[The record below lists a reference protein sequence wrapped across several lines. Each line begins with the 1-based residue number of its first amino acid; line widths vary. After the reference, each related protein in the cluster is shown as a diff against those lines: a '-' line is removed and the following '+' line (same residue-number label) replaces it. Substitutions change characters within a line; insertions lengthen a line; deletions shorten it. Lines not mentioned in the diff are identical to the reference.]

1 MPATDLY
8 PLFLDKL
15 REAGL
20 VLDHMETD
28 GLLYRCGTSAKPKG
42 KDGAYS
48 AHMDAPASLWWQ
60 NWHTGEDGTYCPV
73 KKADM
78 TAAERETLKR
88 RIAEARARRE
98 AEEERR
104 HAEAA
109 NTAATRWGGAP
120 TALDTHPYLMKKGV
134 PSFGLRLR
142 GNQLLVPVYDDAGKL
157 ASLQTIDPDGEKR
170 FLSGGKMKGGTFFIP
185 ARDGKTA
192 TVLIAEG
199 YATAASACMASGYA
213 AFVAFNAGNLLSVAM
228 RARRLFPESKLI
240 VVADDD
246 WELEQK
252 TGKNTG
258 LVAAEEAARRVGGWL
273 AVPSVRDTP
282 GASDINDLHK
292 KGGVDAVWRC
302 LAAARIPDD
311 EQTGKEPMP
320 TPENSGENS
329 PPSPAATGNGLPVST
344 LPDGYFMVPEG
355 PRAGLYYSERRR
367 GKEHEV
373 RLGPPI
379 RLLGRTCDEHNIAW
393 GFLLEWKDPKGTLHR
408 WALPGGM
415 LQQSNREWA
424 WILAD
429 GGYDIASGQTGRFI
443 DFLQKSV
450 TANFI
455 TCVPRVGWH
464 NDAFVLPD
472 RAYGD
477 GGDSI
482 VLQSLN
488 HGDMYQAGGT
498 REAWNQI
505 AALSAGNTRLEFA
518 LSTAF
523 AGPLLR
529 LADVEGG
536 GFSFEGGSSCG
547 KTTCLEVAASVWG
560 GASHV
565 RPWRTTDNGLESIAA
580 LHNDGLLILDEV
592 GQVSAKVLSES
603 AYMLANGQ
611 GKTRSGK
618 DGNTRKSTPWRLL
631 FLSSGEVGLAEKLQE
646 GGIKAKAGQEVRFV
660 GIPTEKEML
669 SNLHGLS
676 DSGAVSNRLKELS
689 GRHYGHAGREFLQW
703 LTEHRA
709 EVVLG
714 IGARLDDGVKCLC
727 PANAGEQVRRVARRF
742 ALVAYA
748 GELAKSAGVF
758 PAEMDVWAA
767 VASCFND
774 WLSARGSVGASEDA
788 EVEAAVQ
795 RFIEQHGASRFE
807 NIETPGVQRIPNRV
821 GFVKM
826 TKDGAEYY
834 VLPESF
840 KTEVLAGISFKRA
853 IRILT
858 DKGWLVRGSGTGR
871 DATVKK
877 NLPGM
882 GRVRCYQIVPPRE
895 DLEPD
900 GGDE

>member
-1 MPATDLY
+1 
-8 PLFLDKL
+8 
-15 REAGL
+15 
-20 VLDHMETD
+20 
-28 GLLYRCGTSAKPKG
+28 
-42 KDGAYS
+42 
-48 AHMDAPASLWWQ
+48 
-60 NWHTGEDGTYCPV
+60 
-73 KKADM
+73 
-78 TAAERETLKR
+78 
-88 RIAEARARRE
+88 
-98 AEEERR
+98 
-104 HAEAA
+104 
-109 NTAATRWGGAP
+109 
-120 TALDTHPYLMKKGV
+120 MKKGV
-134 PSFGLRLR
+134 PSFGLRLW
-142 GNQLLVPVYDDAGKL
+142 GNQLLIPIYDDADKL
-157 ASLQTIDPDGEKR
+157 ASLQSVDPDGKKR

-185 ARDGKTA
+185 ARDGKTD
-192 TVLIAEG
+192 TVLLAEG
-199 YATAASACMASGYA
+199 YATAASAYMASGYA
-213 AFVAFNAGNLLSVAM
+213 AFVAFNAGNLMVVAL
-228 RARRLFPESKLI
+228 RARRLFPGAKLI

-258 LVAAEEAARRVGGWL
+258 LVAAEDAARRVGGWL
-273 AVPSVRDTP
+273 AVPSVRDMPNAT
-282 GASDINDLHK
+282 DINDLHGE
-292 KGGVDAVWRC
+292 GGLDAVWRH
-302 LAAARIPDD
+302 LTAARIPDD
-311 EQTGKEPMP
+311 EQTGKEPMT
-320 TPENSGENS
+320 TPEIFGENS
-329 PPSPAATGNGLPVST
+329 TAAPAASANGLPAST

-355 PRAGLYYSERRR
+355 PRAGLYYLEHRR

-379 RLLGRTCDEHNIAW
+379 RLLGRTCDEQNIAW
-393 GFLLEWKDPKGTLHR
+393 GFLLEWKDPKGILHR

-415 LQQSNREWA
+415 LQQSHREWA

-429 GGYDIASGQTGRFI
+429 GRYDIASGQTGRFI
-443 DFLQKSV
+443 DFLQESV

-488 HGDMYQAGGT
+488 HGDMYQTGGT

-518 LSTAF
+518 LSSAF

-560 GASHV
+560 GGSHV

-660 GIPTEKEML
+660 GIPTEK
-669 SNLHGLS
+669 
-676 DSGAVSNRLKELS
+676 DS
-689 GRHYGHAGREFLQW
+689 YPTCAGFL
-703 LTEHRA
+703 
-709 EVVLG
+709 
-714 IGARLDDGVKCLC
+714 
-727 PANAGEQVRRVARRF
+727 
-742 ALVAYA
+742 
-748 GELAKSAGVF
+748 
-758 PAEMDVWAA
+758 
-767 VASCFND
+767 
-774 WLSARGSVGASEDA
+774 
-788 EVEAAVQ
+788 
-795 RFIEQHGASRFE
+795 
-807 NIETPGVQRIPNRV
+807 TPGPYPI
-821 GFVKM
+821 GSK
-826 TKDGAEYY
+826 
-834 VLPESF
+834 SF
-840 KTEVLAGISFKRA
+840 PGGTTGTPDASFCN
-853 IRILT
+853 
-858 DKGWLVRGSGTGR
+858 G
-871 DATVKK
+871 
-877 NLPGM
+877 
-882 GRVRCYQIVPPRE
+882 
-895 DLEPD
+895 
-900 GGDE
+900 

>member
-1 MPATDLY
+1 MPADDLNQI
-8 PLFLDKL
+8 FGDKL

-20 VLDHMETD
+20 AVDHVEMD
-28 GLLYRCGTSAKPKG
+28 GMMHRCGTLAKPSG
-42 KDGAYS
+42 KDGAYIG
-48 AHMDAPASLWWQ
+48 HTDFPASVWWQ
-60 NWHTGEDGTYCPV
+60 NWQTGEEGTYCPV
-73 KKADM
+73 KQSRM
-78 TAAERETLKR
+78 TAAEWDILKKQ
-88 RIAEARARRE
+88 IAEDRARCKVDKERQHAKA
-98 AEEERR
+98 AE
-104 HAEAA
+104 
-109 NTAATRWGGAP
+109 TAATRWNEAGDAP
-120 TALDTHPYLMKKGV
+120 DTHPYLERKGV
-134 PSFGLRLR
+134 RSYRLRLW
-142 GNQLLVPVYDDAGKL
+142 GDQLLIPLHDEAGKL
-157 ASLQTIDPDGEKR
+157 VSLQTIDPDGEKR
-170 FLSGGKMKGGTFFIP
+170 FLAGGKTRGGAFFIS
-185 ARDGKTA
+185 GKQGEP
-192 TVLIAEG
+192 VLIAEG

-213 AFVAFNAGNLLSVAM
+213 AFVAFNAGNLLSVTM

-246 WELEQK
+246 WQTEEK

-258 LVAAEEAARRVGGWL
+258 LKAAEEAARRVGGWL
-273 AVPSVRDTP
+273 AVPSVRGIP
-282 GASDINDLHK
+282 GATDINDLHK
-292 KGGVDAVWRC
+292 KGGIDAVWRC
-302 LAAARIPDD
+302 LAAARIPDG
-311 EQTGKEPMP
+311 EHTEREHMT
-320 TPENSGENS
+320 TPDNSEGNS
-329 PPSPAATGNGLPVST
+329 TLLPAATGNGLPTPT

-355 PRAGLYYSERRR
+355 PRAGLYYLEHRR

-450 TANFI
+450 TLNFI

-464 NDAFVLPD
+464 NGAFVLPD

-477 GGDSI
+477 GANSI
-482 VLQSLN
+482 VLQSLT

-498 REAWNQI
+498 QEAWNQI
-505 AALSAGNTRLEFA
+505 ATLSAGNTRLEFA
-518 LSTAF
+518 LSSAF

-560 GASHV
+560 GGSHV

-618 DGNTRKSTPWRLL
+618 DGNTRKSPLWRLL

-660 GIPTEKEML
+660 GIPTEKDML
-669 SNLHGLS
+669 SSLHGLP

-689 GRHYGHAGREFLQW
+689 GRHYGHAGRQFLQW
-703 LTEHRA
+703 LTEHRE
-709 EVVLG
+709 EVVSG
-714 IGARLDDGVKCLC
+714 IGAWLDDGVKYLC
-727 PANAGEQVRRVARRF
+727 PIDAGEQVRRVARRF

-748 GELAKSAGVF
+748 GMLAQSAGVL
-758 PAEMDVWAA
+758 PASMGVWEA

-788 EVEAAVQ
+788 EVEAAV
-795 RFIEQHGASRFE
+795 RHFIEQHGASRFE

-826 TKDGAEYY
+826 TKEGAEYY
-834 VLPESF
+834 ILPESF
-840 KTEVLAGISFKRA
+840 KAEILAGMSLKRA

-858 DKGWLVRGSGTGR
+858 DKGWLVRGTGR

-882 GRVRCYQIVPPRE
+882 GRGRCYQIVPPRE
-895 DLEPD
+895 DSEPD
-900 GGDE
+900 GCDE